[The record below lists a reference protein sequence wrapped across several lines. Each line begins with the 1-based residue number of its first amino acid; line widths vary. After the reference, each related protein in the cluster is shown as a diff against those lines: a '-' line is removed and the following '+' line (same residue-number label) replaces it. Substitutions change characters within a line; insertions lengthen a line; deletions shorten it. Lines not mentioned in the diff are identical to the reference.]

1 MPPRKEDN
9 SWTNIVKHRQLLFM
23 FLPCFCFYVLF
34 NYIPMLGQMVAFK
47 EYSMRLGIV
56 DSPWVG
62 LDHFYV
68 LFTGQEFLLVLRN
81 TIVISLLKLV
91 CGFGVP
97 ILLALLLNEIRVRW
111 FARGIQ
117 TLALLPHL
125 FSWVILAGIFRLIFA
140 NSGPANELI
149 QMFGAESP
157 IAWLTNDQ
165 WFIAILIGTDI
176 WKGMGYGAII
186 YLATISGISTDLY
199 EAATIDGANRFQQ
212 AIHIT
217 LASLRPT
224 IITLLVLSMGGILT
238 AGFDQIFNMYNPLV
252 YDVADIIDTY
262 VLRLLIGQQFEAA
275 TAAGLFIGLV
285 GLIMILVA
293 NKIAKKLSDGDQGLF

>member
-285 GLIMILVA
+285 GVIMILVA